1 MTMGQG
7 LKLQR
12 CEIESEY
19 YNNDELRNNK
29 NQWSMG
35 RIYYGSDESERE
47 KRGEL
52 MEAFLAGWRGRDVYF
67 KQRKGRV

>member
-47 KRGEL
+47 ERRAYGSVL
-52 MEAFLAGWRGRDVYF
+52 SGLAGEGCVL
-67 KQRKGRV
+67 